1 MFWELFGVLE
11 TEEMC
16 WMRMEEHSFVL
27 KGRDAAGKRWRA
39 DGRHWVFCALR
50 AVVRVF
56 CFMAIE

>member
-1 MFWELFGVLE
+1 MLE

-39 DGRHWVFCALR
+39 DGCHWVFCALR